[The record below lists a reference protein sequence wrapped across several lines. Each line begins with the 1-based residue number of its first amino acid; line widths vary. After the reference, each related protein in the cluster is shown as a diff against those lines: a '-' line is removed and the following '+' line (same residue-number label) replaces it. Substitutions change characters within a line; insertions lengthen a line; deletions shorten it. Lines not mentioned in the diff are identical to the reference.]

1 MGKPR
6 ADVIFAPN
14 CPWRLLSRT
23 CGVQAV
29 DSKYK
34 HKRLSLSRCNL
45 CTAYGASSRALVVS
59 RSGVRGGW
67 CKLFHHKLH
76 TAHCTLWYFY
86 CILHPAHCVLDRH
99 TSITHFSVEDYGSI
113 LYWDFVILCS
123 PNPQS
128 LRRQE
133 LAIIEIMLLC
143 YLVSIC
149 CNILATCHTC

>member
-1 MGKPR
+1 MHQTALETPLKYLWCPSCGLQVQAR
-6 ADVIFAPN
+6 ADVIFALPVAPPPEHLWCLEVASVGGDVSSFTTN
-14 CPWRLLSRT
+14 CT
-23 CGVQAV
+23 
-29 DSKYK
+29 
-34 HKRLSLSRCNL
+34 
-45 CTAYGASSRALVVS
+45 
-59 RSGVRGGW
+59 
-67 CKLFHHKLH
+67 LH
-76 TAHCTLWYFY
+76 TVHCDILY